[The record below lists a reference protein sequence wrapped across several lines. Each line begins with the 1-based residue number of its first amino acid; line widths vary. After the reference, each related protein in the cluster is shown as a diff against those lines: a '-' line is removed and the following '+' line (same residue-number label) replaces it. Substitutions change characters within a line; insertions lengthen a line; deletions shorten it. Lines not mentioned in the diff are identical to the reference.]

1 VRHPQDKSFGMF
13 DFKWP
18 DLFNSVIESLDLKE
32 IFMSERSYTW
42 TAPGDDLLL
51 EKLDRVLVSTD

>member
-1 VRHPQDKSFGMF
+1 MF

>member
-1 VRHPQDKSFGMF
+1 MF
-13 DFKWP
+13 DFKRP
-18 DLFNSVIESLDLKE
+18 NLFNSVIESLDLKE
-32 IFMSERSYTW
+32 IVMSERSYTW